1 MNYLA
6 LDIGNVLCHLR
17 QEYFTAEMSTMLNTS
32 DAFAER
38 FLSRVW
44 ELHDIGF
51 TNIKDEMID
60 TFGIKSEKII
70 DQLMVSWNDVII
82 PNERIISFIKDL
94 RDEKDIQIAFLSNMG
109 IEHVK
114 LMEQQLHPIYH
125 DAIKHFSCEV
135 GARKPSKLFYQSF
148 LWEHP
153 EFKGCLYVDDIQ
165 TNLDAGAKMGF
176 KPFHFSLREHD
187 GDYGKLMEL
196 QEKFETV

>member
-17 QEYFTAEMSTMLNTS
+17 QGDFTAEMSVMLNIT
-32 DAFAER
+32 DALAER
-38 FLSRVW
+38 FLTRVW

-60 TFGIKSEKII
+60 AFGTKSEKII
-70 DQLMVSWNDVII
+70 DQLMKSWDNVIV
-82 PNERIISFIKDL
+82 PNPEVIATIANL
-94 RDEKDIQIAFLSNMG
+94 RDREDIKIAFLSNMG
-109 IEHVK
+109 VEHVQ
-114 LMEQQLHPIYH
+114 LMEKQLQPLYQ

-165 TNLDAGAKMGF
+165 ANLDAGAKMGF
-176 KPFHFSLREHD
+176 VPFYFNLRDHEPS
-187 GDYGKLMEL
+187 KLLEL
-196 QEKFETV
+196 QEKFQIA